1 MHNGQ
6 SMDMNRLVELLH
18 DSGAT
23 LVVESRGEVMTFA
36 NRGVKDLFELYT
48 NHRELLQGA
57 RVADKVT
64 GAGAAALMALGGVA
78 EYHTDVISEKALSL
92 LDRAGVAGT
101 AEKVVPYIINRAGTG
116 QCPLE
121 SLIGD
126 IDNLEEI
133 YDVIVGFIAGLTM
146 NVNGRAVN
154 R

>member
-6 SMDMNRLVELLH
+6 SMDMNRLMELLH

-23 LVVESRGEVMTFA
+23 LVVESRDEVMTFTC
-36 NRGVKDLFELYT
+36 RGVKDLFELYT

-57 RVADKVT
+57 RVADKVTGT

-92 LDRAGVAGT
+92 LDRAGVAGM

-133 YDVIVGFIAGLTM
+133 YDVIVGFMDSL
-146 NVNGRAVN
+146 RP
-154 R
+154 